1 MAGRLKS
8 TIRGLSVKDSANLL
22 ENGAQTGAH
31 RRAPHW
37 DAYMID
43 ITIENFEAEVVAASM
58 ATPVLVDFWATW
70 CGPCKTLVPTLEKLE
85 TEYAG
90 RFKLAKV
97 DVDANQ
103 QIAGMFG
110 IRSVPTCILM
120 IGGRPA
126 DGFMGAQTEGQI
138 RQFLDK
144 HLPSEGELTAEAE
157 VNEAEL
163 LMESGDTQAA
173 LAKLADAL
181 AADPT
186 NDDARFDYVRLLITT
201 GGYAEAASLLME
213 PLKRIPKPL
222 QFEALH
228 QWLQCMQFVHND
240 ERGNWELAQ
249 FDAAIAQNKRDFDTR
264 FAKAQVL
271 AAEGQW
277 TASMEEL
284 LEIIMRDKEWN
295 GQAARKLF
303 VGILELLTPAKPKK
317 QDAVPGKTA
326 GGIELLGK
334 NTAEQDEATA
344 LVNSYRRK
352 LSMALN

>member
-1 MAGRLKS
+1 MQMQDNQPQQPRLATAGAALF
-8 TIRGLSVKDSANLL
+8 L
-22 ENGAQTGAH
+22 E
-31 RRAPHW
+31 RRPRPQWVGMGRKWTH
-37 DAYMID
+37 MID

-58 ATPVLVDFWATW
+58 QTPVLVDFWATW
-70 CGPCKTLVPTLEKLE
+70 CGPCKTLVPVLEKLE

-90 RFKLAKV
+90 RFTLAKV

-120 IGGRPA
+120 VDGKPV
-126 DGFMGAQTEGQI
+126 DGFMGAQTEGQV

-144 HLPSEGELTAEAE
+144 HLPSEGELQAEAE
-157 VNEAEL
+157 VDEAQQML
-163 LMESGDTQAA
+163 QAGDTQAA
-173 LAKLADAL
+173 LQKLADAL
-181 AADPT
+181 AADPA
-186 NDDARFDYVRLLITT
+186 NDDARFDYVRLLIGT
-201 GGYAEAASLLME
+201 GGYDEAAELLRE
-213 PLKRIPKPL
+213 PLKRIPQPL
-222 QFEALH
+222 RFEALN
-228 QWLQCMQFVHND
+228 QWLQCMLFVHQD
-240 ERGNWELAQ
+240 DRGNWPLEQ
-249 FDAAIAQNKRDFDTR
+249 FDAVIAENKRDFDTR
-264 FAKAQVL
+264 FAKARVL

-303 VGILELLTPAKPKK
+303 VGILELLTPPKPKQ

-334 NTAEQDEATA
+334 NAAAQDEVTA
-344 LVNSYRRK
+344 LLNSYRRK